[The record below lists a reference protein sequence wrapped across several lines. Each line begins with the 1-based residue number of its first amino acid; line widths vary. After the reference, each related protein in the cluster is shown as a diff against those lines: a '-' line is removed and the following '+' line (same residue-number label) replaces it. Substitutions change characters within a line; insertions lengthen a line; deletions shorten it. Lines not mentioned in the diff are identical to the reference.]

1 MKTFRRLGAAFL
13 LVAFLVVSSGL
24 AQAQILKHVRDD
36 ALVVIK
42 MNNVQAVSDKAA
54 TMAKKMG
61 LANLN
66 VGFGDPLALLKEKLN
81 LKAGVDFTG
90 EAAVVVFSPPA
101 GEREPRALA
110 LIPVSDYKAFLGNF
124 ANVKK
129 EGQSDTFSIQPDGEP
144 VYSEQWGKYAAVS
157 PWKDLLLEQPNGLK
171 VGSIVEK
178 QFAEKDLTVYV
189 NMKAVREMI
198 LPQFQQ
204 IKAMIGNMPMG
215 QPGQQPGEEAFQ
227 RAMAVQVFDG
237 VEAFLTQ
244 SQSAALSVNLAT
256 GGIAYT
262 LSVDFLPDS
271 SMGKALAAVANTD
284 ANLITS
290 LPKEKYLM
298 FGGWVQD
305 GKGMWE
311 FVKAIYDKPIKAVA
325 DAKAAALAPGDAN
338 AAALAAADAKTVD
351 EMMATMEKMLTSVK
365 SGEFGMV
372 APPQGAGLAAGVIHG
387 LVVMNGDAKAI
398 LEAQKQSMAGQAAF
412 MKATGNQG
420 VDVKVTSQT
429 AAKTIDGVTMD
440 KYDMA
445 FTVDPKSPQAAM
457 VGQLLQ
463 VLYGKSVTS
472 YVGALNDKTIVS
484 GINIDDA
491 QLAAAVA
498 SAKQAQAQLVA
509 SDAVK
514 AASEQLPKKRIAVAY
529 IALDNILT
537 VAFDIAAQMG
547 QAAPLKVPA
556 DLPPIGV
563 SVSTEGSALRIDA
576 NLPATLIEN
585 MVSMGIQAAMQA
597 GQRQR
602 PAAAP

>member
-1 MKTFRRLGAAFL
+1 MKMLRRLGAAFL
-13 LVAFLVVSSGL
+13 LAAFLAVSSGL
-24 AQAQILKHVRDD
+24 AQAQVLKHVRDD
-36 ALVVIK
+36 ALAVIK
-42 MNNVQAVSDKAA
+42 MNNAQAVSDKAA

-66 VGFGDPLALLKEKLN
+66 VGFGDPLTLLKEKLN

-90 EAAVVVFSPPA
+90 EAAVVIFRPPA

-129 EGQSDTFSIQPDGEP
+129 EGDADTFSIQPDGEP

-157 PWKDLLLEQPNGLK
+157 PWKDLLLEQPSGLK

-189 NMKAVREMI
+189 NMKVVREMI

-215 QPGQQPGEEAFQ
+215 QPGQPPGQEAFQ
-227 RAMAVQVFDG
+227 RAMAVQIFDG

-262 LSVDFLPDS
+262 LSVDFMADS
-271 SMGKALAAVANTD
+271 SMGKALAAVPNTD

-290 LPKEKYLM
+290 LPKEKYLL

-311 FVKAIYDKPIKAVA
+311 FVKAVYDKPIKAATLAPA
-325 DAKAAALAPGDAN
+325 DAKAVDDAMAA
-338 AAALAAADAKTVD
+338 
-351 EMMATMEKMLTSVK
+351 MEKMLTSVK
-365 SGEFGMV
+365 SGEFGMI
-372 APPQGAGLAAGVIHG
+372 APPQGAGLTAGVIHG
-387 LVVMNGDAKAI
+387 VFVMTGDAKAI
-398 LEAQKQSMAGQAAF
+398 LESQKKYMDGQAAF

-420 VDVKVTSQT
+420 VDLKVTSQT
-429 AAKTIDGVTMD
+429 AAKTIDGVAMD
-440 KYDMA
+440 KYDLA
-445 FTVDPKSPQAAM
+445 FTVDPKSPQAAV
-457 VGQLLQ
+457 VGQ
-463 VLYGKSVTS
+463 VLKVFYGESVTS

-484 GINIDDA
+484 GINIDEA
-491 QLAAAVA
+491 QLQAAVA
-498 SAKQAQAQLVA
+498 STKQAQAQLAA

-537 VAFDIAAQMG
+537 VAFEIAAQMG
-547 QAAPLKVPA
+547 QAAPLKVPT

-563 SVSTEGSALRIDA
+563 SVGTEGTALRIDA

-597 GQRQR
+597 GQRR
-602 PAAAP
+602 APAAAP